1 MWFGGASPYF
11 LRWHLLERY
20 LLDGE
25 HIQFMILFFL
35 FCLDFILYIIYLLLI
50 ALVVVEAML
59 KKLRKRLWHYVNR
72 LIEAFSARMEETNE
86 KPLHGIEDKGAPPMI
101 DELPQSCSEA
111 ERQTTFEDETQVSPE
126 IMAETTCK
134 AWEEN
139 LLSVSV
145 QDLLIRTGQPWET
158 NHTPALQQIG
168 DDTKAPEEMMAAT
181 TRAPCEAMLFSVS
194 LHDIMQR
201 CESSALAQ
209 LSRLERPN
217 DSERLKAASSSA
229 SPSAKPTGV
238 EELKPFGLSVC
249 STQAPEEAMS
259 ENSDDTADFWTQIEE
274 NQLPL
279 ASENLSSKMH
289 AEFSSHAKA
298 TGTTSH
304 FYIGDT
310 LNDEEADSCHPQVQE
325 LLDSFDIV
333 ASAERLLNYFHT
345 AGDTELL
352 EETGTSPLEFFI
364 GDDDVPE
371 ISLP

>member
-1 MWFGGASPYF
+1 M
-11 LRWHLLERY
+11 
-20 LLDGE
+20 
-25 HIQFMILFFL
+25 
-35 FCLDFILYIIYLLLI
+35 C
-50 ALVVVEAML
+50 
-59 KKLRKRLWHYVNR
+59 
-72 LIEAFSARMEETNE
+72 
-86 KPLHGIEDKGAPPMI
+86 
-101 DELPQSCSEA
+101 
-111 ERQTTFEDETQVSPE
+111 SPE

-145 QDLLIRTGQPWET
+145 QDLLSRTRQPWET

-217 DSERLKAASSSA
+217 DSEGLKAASSTA
-229 SPSAKPTGV
+229 GLSAKPTGM
-238 EELKPFGLSVC
+238 EEMKPFGLSVC

-279 ASENLSSKMH
+279 ASKNLSLKMP
-289 AEFSSHAKA
+289 AELSSYAKA

-304 FYIGDT
+304 FFIGDT
-310 LNDEEADSCHPQVQE
+310 DDEEADSLWRFDEDLCHPQVQE
-325 LLDSFDIV
+325 LLDSFDIM
-333 ASAERLLNYFHT
+333 ASAERLLNYFCT
-345 AGDTELL
+345 AGDTEPL

-371 ISLP
+371 MSRH